1 MLYNSF
7 WLYNTEVCFER
18 QEKYCFWTQSRKK
31 FVKKRQTFLIFP
43 VVFEFWHCTKWSD
56 KMSSNS
62 KESFDDVKFMKEL
75 VHLRD
80 TQEAI
85 QSLSAWCIKNKK
97 SAYKIA
103 RCWVKVTKKGKN
115 FSKINLMVAKFSLET
130 NFWNYV
136 FILNWMFSPF
146 LDMEVLTPSG
156 LHNKICKFSR
166 RWRHNFRGCVLR
178 KKMSRIW

>member
-1 MLYNSF
+1 
-7 WLYNTEVCFER
+7 
-18 QEKYCFWTQSRKK
+18 
-31 FVKKRQTFLIFP
+31 
-43 VVFEFWHCTKWSD
+43 
-56 KMSSNS
+56 MSSNS

-130 NFWNYV
+130 NF
-136 FILNWMFSPF
+136 
-146 LDMEVLTPSG
+146 
-156 LHNKICKFSR
+156 
-166 RWRHNFRGCVLR
+166 
-178 KKMSRIW
+178 

>member
-1 MLYNSF
+1 
-7 WLYNTEVCFER
+7 
-18 QEKYCFWTQSRKK
+18 
-31 FVKKRQTFLIFP
+31 
-43 VVFEFWHCTKWSD
+43 
-56 KMSSNS
+56 MSSNS

-115 FSKINLMVAKFSLET
+115 FSRINLMTMQIFARSLCT
-130 NFWNYV
+130 
-136 FILNWMFSPF
+136 
-146 LDMEVLTPSG
+146 
-156 LHNKICKFSR
+156 ICLLIELYSF
-166 RWRHNFRGCVLR
+166 
-178 KKMSRIW
+178 